1 MRLQKHLA
9 ILILF
14 CYLCSATELSQLFKL
29 PLLFEHYKEHQSED
43 PSLSFLTF
51 LKLHYFDDM
60 NNSQDNDSE
69 KDMKLPFK
77 HSNISSAF
85 SMISTVQKSAVN
97 FDSKWAAANENKNT
111 GKGQEFIPSQLLA
124 DIWQPPKNI

>member
-1 MRLQKHLA
+1 MA

-43 PSLSFLTF
+43 PNMSFLSF
-51 LKLHYFDDM
+51 LKLHYFDEV
-60 NNSQDNDSE
+60 NNSQDNDAE

-77 HSNISSAF
+77 NSNISSAF
-85 SMISTVQKSAVN
+85 SMISTVQKSAVD
-97 FDSKWAAANENKNT
+97 FDSKWNSTNENKSTRN
-111 GKGQEFIPSQLLA
+111 GQDFIPSQLLA
-124 DIWQPPKNI
+124 DIWQPPKSI